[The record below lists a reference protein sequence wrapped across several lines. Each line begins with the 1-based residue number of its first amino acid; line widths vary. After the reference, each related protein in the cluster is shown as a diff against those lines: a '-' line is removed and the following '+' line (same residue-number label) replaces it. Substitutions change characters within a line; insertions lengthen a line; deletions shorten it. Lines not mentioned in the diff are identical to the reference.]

1 MPYQHKNTTVY
12 FFGERG
18 SGLRPRG
25 EIQDFYKIR
34 SQCLNDGVL
43 FEDPEFPALDSS
55 IYYSR
60 SPPRPFE
67 WKRPSELVENPHLF
81 VEGASRFDVIQGEL
95 GDCWLLAA
103 VANLTL
109 HPQIFHKVVPD
120 DQSFGEDYA
129 GIFHFRFWQ
138 YGKWVDVVVD
148 DRLPTFCGRLILL
161 QSKDKNEFWS
171 ALLEKAYAK
180 LHGSYESL
188 KGGTTCEAMED
199 FTGGV
204 TEVYELDKAPSNL
217 FTIMI
222 KAYERMS
229 LLGCSITPDPS
240 VTEAELPNGL
250 IRGHAYSITAVR
262 LVEIRTGRKSGKIP
276 LLRIRNPWGNEAEWK
291 GAWSDQS
298 REWKYIPDSEKEDLG
313 LTFDADGEFWM
324 SFADFMKNF
333 MTLEICN
340 LSPDSLDEELL
351 TDNSKKGWST
361 QFYEGCWSKGVSAG
375 GCRNYIETF
384 WYNPQ
389 YLITLEDP
397 DEDDDEDKC
406 TVIIA
411 LMQKNRRA
419 QRKKGLD
426 TLTIGFAIY
435 NVKDPD
441 STPRPL
447 PKRFFEYNASVARS
461 PSFINLREVTTRFK
475 LNPGTY
481 CIIPS
486 TFEPNEEG
494 EFVLRVFSEKK
505 NQMSE
510 FDNNIGEG
518 EIDDRVERPDDSP
531 DKKDALKESFKKIAG
546 DDLEIDAY
554 ELKEVMDFILQ
565 KEFDFGGFGLNLC
578 RAMVA
583 MMDSDLSG
591 KLGLEEF
598 MQLWQS
604 ILTWKNVFKLYD
616 KDNSG
621 ALNTFELRAALTSAG
636 YHMNWKVLRILRFR
650 YGNKDGTISFEDFIG
665 CAVKLKNMIE
675 MFRKKDVKKLNM
687 ANFTIEEWIE
697 ATMYA

>member
-12 FFGERG
+12 FFGEQG

-25 EIQDFYKIR
+25 DVQDFYKLR
-34 SQCLNDGVL
+34 RQCLSDGIL
-43 FEDPEFPALDSS
+43 FEDPEFPAQDSS

-67 WKRPSELVENPHLF
+67 WKRPSELVDDPHLF

-109 HPQIFHKVVPD
+109 YPQIFHKVVPD
-120 DQSFGEDYA
+120 DQSFVDDYA

-138 YGKWVDVVVD
+138 YGRWVDVVVD
-148 DRLPTFCGRLILL
+148 DRLPTYYGRLILL

-204 TEVYELDKAPSNL
+204 TEVYELDKAPSNM
-217 FTIMI
+217 FTIML

-250 IRGHAYSITAVR
+250 IRGHAYSITAVKM
-262 LVEIRTGRKSGKIP
+262 VEIRTGRKSGKIP

-291 GAWSDQS
+291 GAWSDKS
-298 REWKYIPDSEKEDLG
+298 REWKYIPDNEKEDLG

-340 LSPDSLDEELL
+340 LSPDALDDEIL
-351 TDNSKKGWST
+351 TDSSKKVWAT
-361 QFYEGCWSKGVSAG
+361 QFYEGCWSRGVSAG

-426 TLTIGFAIY
+426 HLTIGFAIY
-435 NVKDPD
+435 NLKDPD
-441 STPRPL
+441 NSPRPL
-447 PKRFFEYNASVARS
+447 PKKYFEYNASVARS
-461 PSFINLREVTTRFK
+461 PSFINLREVTSRFK

-505 NQMSE
+505 NQMTE

-518 EIDDRVERPDDSP
+518 EIDDRVERPDDTP
-531 DKKDALKESFKKIAG
+531 GKKDALKESFRKIAG

-554 ELKEVMDFILQ
+554 ELKEVLDFVLQ
-565 KEFDFGGFGLNLC
+565 KEFEFGGFGLNLC

-583 MMDSDLSG
+583 MMDTDRSG

-604 ILTWKNVFKLYD
+604 VVTWKNVFKLYD

-621 ALNTFELRAALTSAG
+621 ALNTFELRSALTSAG
-636 YHMNWKVLRILRFR
+636 YSMNWKVLRILRFR

-665 CAVKLKNMIE
+665 CAVKLKNMIDL
-675 MFRKKDVKKLNM
+675 FRKKDVKKLNL